1 MTIIKPQSQT
11 SFVIRHLLLILVF
24 LLIASGVMLVFLY
37 NRAVNWE
44 QALRTSAVETKR
56 LQTENAELQDRLF
69 SLFANARV
77 ETLAA
82 EYGLVKDKSPRYLG
96 IQSRWFLASQY

>member
-1 MTIIKPQSQT
+1 MTIIKPQSQA
-11 SFVIRHLLLILVF
+11 SFVIRYMLVILVF
-24 LLIASGVMLVFLY
+24 LLIVAGVMLVFSY

-44 QALRTSAVETKR
+44 QAVRVSIVETKR

-82 EYGLVKDKSPRYLG
+82 EYGLVKDKSPRYLEV
-96 IQSRWFLASQY
+96 QSRWFLASQY

>member
-11 SFVIRHLLLILVF
+11 SFVIRYMLVILVF
-24 LLIASGVMLVFLY
+24 LLIAAGVMLVFLY

-44 QALRTSAVETKR
+44 QAVRASVVETKR

-77 ETLAA
+77 ESLAA
-82 EYGLVKDKSPRYLG
+82 EYGLVKDKSPRYLEVPH
-96 IQSRWFLASQY
+96 RWFLASQ